1 MDNQCLHPAAHEN
14 PCHGPIW
21 FLLRISNPR
30 GVVQWLYN
38 PMFLST
44 SILIES
50 YRLMFIWRFVPFIS
64 WIARCLCILSIS
76 KTSPWGHAQGPLTL
90 RPGEWSCCSMAA
102 AEQQVGTA
110 AKRADAILALNEGQY
125 PKNCMMFDLGI
136 VLHTPRFRARNWRW
150 FATRYGSICRTVP
163 SSCGQT
169 STSWPKSGT
178 TALVE
183 Q

>member
-14 PCHGPIW
+14 PCHGQIW

-50 YRLMFIWRFVPFIS
+50 YRLMFIWRFAPFIS

-110 AKRADAILALNEGQY
+110 AERADAILALNEGKY
-125 PKNCMMFDLGI
+125 PKTLYDVWFGNCFAHTNAFEHGI
-136 VLHTPRFRARNWRW
+136 EGGLQQDMGQSVGLYPPVVDRHPLH
-150 FATRYGSICRTVP
+150 
-163 SSCGQT
+163 GQNL
-169 STSWPKSGT
+169 
-178 TALVE
+178 ALPH
-183 Q
+183 